1 MKRERALLA
10 QSLFLP
16 ATLRLRPAL
25 IGAACV
31 LPSTPRCYTGLSG
44 ILWLANWRV
53 PIPRFG

>member
-10 QSLFLP
+10 QSLFRP

-31 LPSTPRCYTGLSG
+31 LPSRPPLFHSVERHS
-44 ILWLANWRV
+44 WM
-53 PIPRFG
+53 F